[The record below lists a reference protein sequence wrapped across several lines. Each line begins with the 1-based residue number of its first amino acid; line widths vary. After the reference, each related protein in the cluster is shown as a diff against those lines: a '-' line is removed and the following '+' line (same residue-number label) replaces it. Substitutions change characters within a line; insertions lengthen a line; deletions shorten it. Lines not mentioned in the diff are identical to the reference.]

1 MFDPLKDWMPIGSV
15 VRLRGGQRLA
25 MVAGYMPIDGVSG
38 KAWDYAAYP
47 YPEGKQDP
55 SEAFFD
61 RADIEELYQL
71 GFCDAEGMAFLAR
84 LEASEDG
91 YVRERKR
98 RNQEPEDEGDA

>member
-1 MFDPLKDWMPIGSV
+1 MRGAH
-15 VRLRGGQRLA
+15 RLV

-38 KAWDYAAYP
+38 KAWDYAGYP

-61 RADIEELYQL
+61 RADIEELYQM

-84 LEASEDG
+84 IAAAEADYRHE
-91 YVRERKR
+91 RERR
-98 RNQEPEDEGDA
+98 EQASGVEGSA